1 MTREVAA
8 NASATR
14 AFFVDMLVRDIG
26 VDGAVFDLI
35 DNAVD
40 AAYSHA
46 GSGGNLT
53 GSRIEVSLKVDGF
66 EIHDNCGGMD
76 TATAMNYAFRFG
88 RAVDYNPRTQI
99 GEFGIGMKRA
109 VFRLGKRFH
118 IDSSTTEERFT
129 IDVNVAEWREQEGDW
144 TFPMIIADHPAPEP
158 GTGVVV
164 HDLHAGVEEL
174 FSRQAYADGI
184 LREVADRY
192 NEAIKRELEIMV
204 NDTPADIRLHEVLSG
219 TGVSPLNY
227 TEELAPDG
235 QQVELQIVS
244 GIGPDRRPV
253 TESGWNVY
261 CNGRLVV
268 KADRTELTGWGT
280 DDPESG
286 TGTPAWHP
294 QYARF
299 RGFVYFRSQYPGAL
313 PWTTTKTEIDEHS
326 EVYRHALG
334 KMRSAIR
341 SFSRFTNEL
350 KQEREDFE
358 QGDGRTPQHI
368 ASALTTARY
377 RAIGEVPE
385 GKFKVPERETKVIP
399 PTPPGPRIAN
409 ILFKVEATRVEEVQ
423 EALGLSTYRQVGEI
437 AFERLY
443 DEEVG

>member
-1 MTREVAA
+1 MTREVEA

-40 AAYSHA
+40 AAYSNTT
-46 GSGGNLT
+46 SGGGLA
-53 GSRIEVSLKVDGF
+53 GFRIAVSLTAESF
-66 EIHDNCGGMD
+66 EVHDNCGGID
-76 TATAMNYAFRFG
+76 PAIAMNYAFRFG
-88 RAVDYNPRTQI
+88 RAADYSPRTQI

-129 IDVNVAEWREQEGDW
+129 IDVDVEQWREQEGDW
-144 TFPMIIADHPAPEP
+144 TFPMIIADQPAAES
-158 GTGVVV
+158 GTTVVV
-164 HDLHAGVEEL
+164 NDLHAGVKEL
-174 FSRQAYADGI
+174 FLRQAYADGI

-204 NDTPADIRLHEVLSG
+204 NDVPADVRLHEVLSG
-219 TGVSPLNY
+219 GGISPLNH
-227 TEELAPDG
+227 TEELTSDDQP
-235 QQVELQIVS
+235 VELQIVA

-268 KADRTELTGWGT
+268 KTDRTDLTGWGT

-350 KQEREDFE
+350 KQEREEFD
-358 QGDGRTPQHI
+358 QGDGQTPQSI

-377 RAIGEVPE
+377 RSISEVQE
-385 GKFKVPERETKVIP
+385 GRFRVPEREINVTP
-399 PTPPGPRIAN
+399 PTPTGPRIAN
-409 ILFKVEATRVEEVQ
+409 ILFKVEATRVEELQ
-423 EALGLSTYRQVGEI
+423 EALGLSTYRQVGKM

-443 DEEVG
+443 DEEIG